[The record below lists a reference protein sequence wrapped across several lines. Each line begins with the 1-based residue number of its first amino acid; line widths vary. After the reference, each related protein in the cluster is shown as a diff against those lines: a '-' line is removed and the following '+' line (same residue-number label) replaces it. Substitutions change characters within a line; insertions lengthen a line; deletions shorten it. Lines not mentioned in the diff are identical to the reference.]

1 MERIQKCINLLEVFF
16 YWSYMEG
23 ELIMDTCSAA
33 KEIFEKKRKINRG
46 KLIVGILIILPIV
59 TFIISATFGRYSIT
73 IQDLITLIISKIKG
87 VESNLPS
94 NIETVFFSV
103 RLPRIIAAMLIGA
116 ALSVAGASYQGVF
129 KNPMV
134 SPDILGASAGAGF
147 GAALGI
153 LCSFSIV
160 GIQSVSFIFGIVAVT
175 LTYLISSIIGKRS
188 NTILTLI
195 LSGMVISTLF
205 QSFLSLI
212 KYVADPTSKL
222 PAITFWLM
230 GSLSSINIKDLI
242 LLIFPVILGVIP
254 LILLRWK
261 LNVLSFGEEE
271 AKSMGIDT
279 SKIRFIVILSSTI
292 MVSAVVSV
300 SGMIGWIGLV
310 IPHLSR
316 MLVGPNYKK
325 LIPTSMIIGACF
337 LLCVDNLSRSL
348 FSMEL
353 PIGIL
358 TSMIGA
364 PFFIYLLM
372 SGKKGWA

>member
-1 MERIQKCINLLEVFF
+1 
-16 YWSYMEG
+16 
-23 ELIMDTCSAA
+23 MDTCSAT
-33 KEIFEKKRKINRG
+33 KEIFKSKRKINRG
-46 KLIVGILIILPIV
+46 RLIVVILIILPIV
-59 TFIISATFGRYSIT
+59 TFIISTTFGRYSIT
-73 IQDLITLIISKIKG
+73 IQDLITLIICKIKG

-94 NIETVFFSV
+94 NIETVFFNV

-116 ALSVAGASYQGVF
+116 ALSIAGASYQGVF

-153 LCSFSIV
+153 LFSFSIV
-160 GIQSVSFIFGIVAVT
+160 GIQISSFIFGIVAVS
-175 LTYLISSIIGKRS
+175 LTYLISSIIGKKS

-242 LLIFPVILGVIP
+242 LLIFPILLGVIP

-279 SKIRFIVILSSTI
+279 SKIRFIVILASTI

-325 LIPTSMIIGACF
+325 LIPTSMVIGACF

-358 TSMIGA
+358 TSIIGA

>member
-1 MERIQKCINLLEVFF
+1 
-16 YWSYMEG
+16 
-23 ELIMDTCSAA
+23 MDTCSTT
-33 KEIFEKKRKINRG
+33 KEILKKRKKIDRG
-46 KLIVGILIILPIV
+46 KLIVVILIILPIV

-73 IQDLITLIISKIKG
+73 IQDLITLIMCKIKG

-94 NIETVFFSV
+94 NIETVFFNV

-153 LCSFSIV
+153 LFSFNIV
-160 GIQSVSFIFGIVAVT
+160 GIQIISFIFGIVAVS

-230 GSLSSINIKDLI
+230 GSLSSINFKDLI
-242 LLIFPVILGVIP
+242 LLMFPVVLGVIP

-271 AKSMGIDT
+271 ARSMGIDT

-325 LIPTSMIIGACF
+325 LIPTSMVIGSCF

-358 TSMIGA
+358 TSIIGA

-372 SGKKGWA
+372 NGKEGWA